1 VFCAVW
7 LVEGMVREG
16 WLGRSKR
23 AGVAPWMCC
32 VDRYIESPYNERV
45 SAGQGMEGIGWDGI
59 FDLIL
64 YTY

>member
-1 VFCAVW
+1 
-7 LVEGMVREG
+7 MVREG

-32 VDRYIESPYNERV
+32 VDRYIESPYNERG